1 MDGGRE
7 FESIYF
13 ETLLARCEVTKKTR
27 PAAKPRFGSTCERI
41 FGTTNDRFLHNLQG
55 NTQVARGTRQ
65 ITKSVNPRNHAAWP
79 LKEIHRRLSEYAYDV
94 YDTIDHPALGQSPRE
109 AFDAATAQTGSRS
122 HRRITYD
129 RDFLILTLPSTRKGT
144 AKVVAGRGVKVNH
157 LYYWSEH
164 FRNPT
169 WEIREV
175 PVRYDPFDVGTA
187 YAFVDGQWVECHSEC
202 YTVLH
207 GRSEREVHLASEE
220 VRKRSVNHSGQF
232 GITARKLAE
241 FLESVEVE
249 EAILVQ
255 RLSDLEARS
264 LQGQSVPSAEVT
276 GQADDHRREP
286 LLERGAA
293 PLVDASASLT
303 TYGEM

>member
-1 MDGGRE
+1 MISAPFYPGAD
-7 FESIYF
+7 
-13 ETLLARCEVTKKTR
+13 K
-27 PAAKPRFGSTCERI
+27 
-41 FGTTNDRFLHNLQG
+41 
-55 NTQVARGTRQ
+55 GTRQ

-79 LKEIHRRLSEYAYDV
+79 LKDIHRRLSEYAYEI

-122 HRRITYD
+122 HPKITYD

-144 AKVVAGRGVKVNH
+144 AKIVAGRGMKVNH
-157 LYYWSEH
+157 LYHWSVH

-169 WEIREV
+169 WETREV

-187 YAFVDGQWVECHSEC
+187 YVFVDGQWVECYSQC

-220 VRKRSVNHSGQF
+220 LRKRSGNHSGQF
-232 GITARKLAE
+232 AITARKLAE

-255 RLSDLEARS
+255 RLSDLEAQS
-264 LQGQSVPSAEVT
+264 PEGQPGPCTKGGTKA
-276 GQADDHRREP
+276 GDHRREP
-286 LLERGAA
+286 LLAKGAQ
-293 PLVDASASLT
+293 PLVDAPGLAYDLRGDVMRLDSIAADSAST
-303 TYGEM
+303 DRTPGTFPQVHDGAPDAGQGPR